1 MAVLTGLLAGS
12 YPAFYLSSFQP
23 VKVLKGRITNSL
35 AAVSLRKVLVVFQ
48 FCASIIL
55 IIGTVVVYRQLHYIQ
70 TKNLGFNKD
79 QVLII
84 NGVGALSNNMV
95 PFKNDVL
102 QLPGIS
108 SGTLSGYLPVAN
120 SYRSDNTWSTEAV
133 MTTKNGFDMQNWE
146 IDYDYIKTM
155 GMQIIKGRNFSKEF
169 GRSSQESG

>member
-1 MAVLTGLLAGS
+1 
-12 YPAFYLSSFQP
+12 
-23 VKVLKGRITNSL
+23 
-35 AAVSLRKVLVVFQ
+35 
-48 FCASIIL
+48 
-55 IIGTVVVYRQLHYIQ
+55 
-70 TKNLGFNKD
+70 
-79 QVLII
+79 
-84 NGVGALSNNMV
+84 MV

-102 QLPGIS
+102 QLPGVS

-169 GRSSQESG
+169 GRDSSAIIINETTAKIIGYSDPIGKQLFRSIDQQGHIGAFTIIGVVKNFNFETLHHDVGPLAFSLGTGGGLASFKVGTRQHKSN